1 VRIAAIVH
9 EVDLDDERLNPFPA
23 DRSGDLHVTDTSATG
38 AAAPAPGESEAAEAT
53 PQTASPARAGRPGL
67 GTLVRYFLRLGT
79 LGFGGPI
86 AVVGYMQRDLVEAR
100 GWISRQDFLD
110 GVALGQ
116 TMPGPLAAQ
125 VAMWAGYLKRGAPG
139 AAATALAFIA
149 PSFLMVTA
157 VAAVY
162 AHYSGLAIVA
172 SLFYGIAPAVMAIIT
187 IAAYK
192 LVRLTDGQDWR
203 AWAISAVVFTVTA
216 TTGREP
222 IYLIVG
228 AGLLLILLDARPAW
242 PRRRRTPRT
251 ETGGTAGNRRFP
263 GALLSTPALGTLA
276 SGGVLVSVGL
286 FFLKTGALVFGSGLA
301 IVPLLRD
308 GVVTQ
313 HHWLTQAQFLDAV
326 AMGLITPGPVVITA
340 AFIGYLVAGPA
351 GALIA
356 TIAIFTP
363 IYLGV
368 VVPGRWFIR
377 HRGNAQIKAFV
388 TGATAA
394 AGGALCG
401 AVVVLT
407 RQAVTDLATAA
418 IAVVTL
424 ALLWR
429 FNKIPEPYVVAAAGI
444 LGILLH

>member
-1 VRIAAIVH
+1 MRWPSLRRHQA
-9 EVDLDDERLNPFPA
+9 P
-23 DRSGDLHVTDTSATG
+23 G
-38 AAAPAPGESEAAEAT
+38 PAPEPASAERDGDRPE
-53 PQTASPARAGRPGL
+53 PQRL
-67 GTLVRYFLRLGT
+67 GAVLRYFLRLGT

-86 AVVGYMQRDLVEAR
+86 AVVGYMQRDLVEQR
-100 GWISRQDFLD
+100 GWISKQDFLD

-125 VAMWAGYLKRGAPG
+125 VAMWVGYLKRGAGG

-149 PSFLMVTA
+149 PSFLMVFT

-162 AHYSGLAIVA
+162 AHYSGLAIVQ

-187 IAAYK
+187 IAACK
-192 LVRLTDGQDWR
+192 LVRLTDGKDRR

-228 AGLLLILLDARPAW
+228 AGLLMILLDARPAW
-242 PRRRRTPRT
+242 PLRRRKQAADDTS
-251 ETGGTAGNRRFP
+251 TGTRSRR
-263 GALLSTPALGTLA
+263 GLMLLPLSSPALGTLA
-276 SGGVLVSVGL
+276 SGGVLASLGL

-308 GVVTQ
+308 GVVAQ

-340 AFIGYLVAGPA
+340 AFIGYLVGGPA

-377 HRGNAQIKAFV
+377 HRDNAQIKAFV

-407 RQAVTDLATAA
+407 RQAVTDWITAA

-429 FNKIPEPYVVAAAGI
+429 FKKIPEPYLVAAAGA

>member
-1 VRIAAIVH
+1 
-9 EVDLDDERLNPFPA
+9 
-23 DRSGDLHVTDTSATG
+23 VTDTSATG
-38 AAAPAPGESEAAEAT
+38 AADPMPGESESAET
-53 PQTASPARAGRPGL
+53 LDETASGATAGQPGL
-67 GTLVRYFLRLGT
+67 GVLVRYFLRLGT

-100 GWISRQDFLD
+100 GWISKKDFLD

-125 VAMWAGYLKRGAPG
+125 VAMWAGYLKRGAAG

-162 AHYSGLAIVA
+162 AHYSGLSIVQ

-192 LVRLTDGQDWR
+192 LVRLTDGRDWR
-203 AWAISAVVFTVTA
+203 AWAVSAVVFAVTA

-242 PRRRRTPRT
+242 RLPRRKPPAAASARTGSRHGLAVPPLAAR
-251 ETGGTAGNRRFP
+251 
-263 GALLSTPALGTLA
+263 ALGTLA
-276 SGGVLVSVGL
+276 SGGALISLGL

-326 AMGLITPGPVVITA
+326 AMGLISPGPVVITA
-340 AFIGYLVAGPA
+340 AFIGYLAGGPA
-351 GALIA
+351 GALVA

-407 RQAVTDLATAA
+407 RQAVTDWITAA

-424 ALLWR
+424 ALLLR
-429 FNKIPEPYVVAAAGI
+429 FKKIPEPCVVAAAGI